1 MEFSIGVVGQPI
13 PRQRLD
19 IHRPRRVYKFIRVAP
34 PVIYLPNR
42 QMLKRTDNWVMQH
55 LLNDISSR
63 QRYMA
68 GVDEI
73 TKEMKFQV
81 LKFVNRRVLM
91 VPPGTEIDFLLK
103 TRDAF
108 QENYQLVTK
117 FRKLLYRWINRRFKI
132 TNEDDLLTCEPP
144 KKLITLRVN
153 SEKSI
158 YHFEASTILRDM
170 IQRILA
176 QGYMF
181 PKYQMPRNP
190 FTNCEMTLTQFYS
203 VMGQL
208 RGAGYSHWALEGLAA
223 SQYNIE
229 KFKEKFGATV
239 RKHIILSEFKHP
251 SEDTLDIIHS
261 FIESHFD
268 KNDESF
274 PANMYMW
281 ALENCIY
288 HRRITTWINLCKD
301 YYLIVYTDGN
311 GKDYVKEIERINTSA
326 ARLCAFESDELIQLY
341 KKSGNTVDSAIDDAL
356 IHIQIVHDFMGISI
370 G

>member
-1 MEFSIGVVGQPI
+1 MEFSIGIVGQSI
-13 PRQRLD
+13 QRERLN
-19 IHRPRRVYKFIRVAP
+19 IHTPRRLPKFIHVAT

-42 QMLKRTDNWVMQH
+42 QMLKHTDNWVMLY

-63 QRYMA
+63 QRYIA
-68 GVDEI
+68 GIDEI
-73 TKEMKFQV
+73 TKEMKFHV
-81 LKFVNRRVLM
+81 LKLVNRRVLM
-91 VPPGTEIDFLLK
+91 VPPGTEMDFLLK

-117 FRKLLYRWINRRFKI
+117 FRKLLYRWMNRRFKVS
-132 TNEDDLLTCEPP
+132 NEDDLLTCEPP

-158 YHFEASTILRDM
+158 YQFEATTILRDM

-190 FTNCEMTLTQFYS
+190 FTNCQLTLTQFYS
-203 VMGQL
+203 VIKQL
-208 RGAGYSHWALEGLAA
+208 RVTGYTHWALEALAA

-229 KFKEKFGATV
+229 KFKERFGATV

-251 SEDTLDIIHS
+251 SEDTLDIIHT
-261 FIESHFD
+261 FIDSQFD
-268 KNDESF
+268 RNDESF
-274 PANMYMW
+274 PANMYAW
-281 ALENCIY
+281 ALENCID

-301 YYLIVYTDGN
+301 YYLILYTDGN
-311 GKDYVKEIERINTSA
+311 GKDYTKEIERINTSA
-326 ARLCAFESDELIQLY
+326 AKLCAFESDELIQLY

-356 IHIQIVHDFMGISI
+356 IHIEIVRDFMGITI